1 MNPPSPS
8 ELEALAARL
17 HRHRAELASQLRLRL
32 GPLPLTAQLLDGT
45 ASPDD
50 PVVASQLP
58 GCDLVRLAKDLATL
72 RGLDSACARLAD
84 GSYGRCQ
91 RCGAAIPHERL
102 RVQPTAH
109 MCLPCQQAHE
119 RRPNRGKHG

>member
-1 MNPPSPS
+1 MNPPSPT

-50 PVVASQLP
+50 PAIARQLP
-58 GCDLVRLAKDLATL
+58 GCDPVRLAEDLATL

-91 RCGAAIPHERL
+91 GCGVAIPHERL

-119 RRPNRGKHG
+119 RRPHRGKRN

>member
-32 GPLPLTAQLLDGT
+32 GPLPLTAQLLDG
-45 ASPDD
+45 AVSLDD
-50 PVVASQLP
+50 PAAIRHLAGS
-58 GCDLVRLAKDLATL
+58 DLMRLAEDLATL
-72 RGLDSACARLAD
+72 RSLDSACARLAD

-119 RRPNRGKHG
+119 RRPHRGPRG